1 MAVLP
6 DIRVSDWGPRIWGG
20 ASGGPIP
27 RSCRVEDPE
36 DPEEGLEDPGPL
48 IRGDLRERSPSL
60 LSVQGNR
67 GGRMSATGMC

>member
-1 MAVLP
+1 MSPKCVVALP

-36 DPEEGLEDPGPL
+36 DPEEGLEYPGPL
-48 IRGDLRERSPSL
+48 IRGDLREAHLCCQSR
-60 LSVQGNR
+60 
-67 GGRMSATGMC
+67 ATVRAG